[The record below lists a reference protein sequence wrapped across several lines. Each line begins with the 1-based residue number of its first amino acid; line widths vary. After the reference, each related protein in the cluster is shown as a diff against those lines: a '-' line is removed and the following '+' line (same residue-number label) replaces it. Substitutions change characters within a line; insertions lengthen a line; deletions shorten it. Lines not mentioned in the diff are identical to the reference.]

1 MQSEIM
7 KIIKFASSEELVKF
21 EQEYKAFL
29 ESKAPKK
36 IEKRGSKTKD
46 LHKKV
51 KEYLAEHKDLSYK
64 EALKLVGKNMKELSK

>member
-7 KIIKFASSEELVKF
+7 KIIKFTSIEELLKF
-21 EQEYKAFL
+21 ETDYKAFL
-29 ESKAPKK
+29 ESKTPKK

-51 KEYLAEHKDLSYK
+51 KEYLTEHNDLSYK
-64 EALKLVGKNMKELSK
+64 EALKLVGKNMKQLNK

>member
-7 KIIKFASSEELVKF
+7 KIIKFTSVEELVKF
-21 EQEYKAFL
+21 ETDFKNYL
-29 ESKAPKK
+29 ESKTPKK

-51 KEYLAEHKDLSYK
+51 KEYLTEHKDLSYK
-64 EALKLVGKNMKELSK
+64 EALKLVGKNMKQLSN